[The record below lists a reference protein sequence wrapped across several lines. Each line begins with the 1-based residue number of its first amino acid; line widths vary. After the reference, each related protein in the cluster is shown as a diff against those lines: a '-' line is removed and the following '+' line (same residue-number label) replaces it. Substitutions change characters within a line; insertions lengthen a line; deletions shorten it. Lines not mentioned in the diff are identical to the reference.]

1 MKKTQRLR
9 NAGQSVW
16 LDGISRD
23 LLTCRT
29 LRHYISELS
38 VTGLTSNITMFDRAI
53 THSSAYHAQLRELH
67 DRNMSDEALFLELA
81 VDDLVRAADL
91 FGETYE
97 QTSGVD
103 GWVSLEVS
111 PLLARNAQ
119 NAAAEA
125 KALHAKAHRPNFFIK
140 IPGTVEGLTAI
151 EETIFAGVPVY
162 VTLLFS
168 CAQYR
173 AAAEAMMRGVERRIA
188 AGLSADVRS
197 VASLF
202 INRWDRAVSDKAQEP
217 LCNRLGLAVAQ
228 QTYRAYR
235 DLLDSDR
242 WQRLA
247 NYGARPQ
254 RLLFADTSMR
264 DPAVP
269 DAFYANALVAPNTI
283 NTMPEGLLL
292 TFAGHGRISGT
303 LPRDG
308 GDANQIIAAYSNSGI
323 DTDLLA
329 GRMRAAAARALAD
342 SWQDVLDAVALKR
355 RVRSSEIIHA

>member
-38 VTGLTSNITMFDRAI
+38 VTGLTSNITMFGRAI
-53 THSSAYHAQLRELH
+53 THSSAYDAQFRELH

-140 IPGTVEGLTAI
+140 IPGH
-151 EETIFAGVPVY
+151 
-162 VTLLFS
+162 
-168 CAQYR
+168 C
-173 AAAEAMMRGVERRIA
+173 RG
-188 AGLSADVRS
+188 
-197 VASLF
+197 
-202 INRWDRAVSDKAQEP
+202 P
-217 LCNRLGLAVAQ
+217 
-228 QTYRAYR
+228 
-235 DLLDSDR
+235 DSD
-242 WQRLA
+242 
-247 NYGARPQ
+247 
-254 RLLFADTSMR
+254 
-264 DPAVP
+264 
-269 DAFYANALVAPNTI
+269 
-283 NTMPEGLLL
+283 
-292 TFAGHGRISGT
+292 
-303 LPRDG
+303 
-308 GDANQIIAAYSNSGI
+308 
-323 DTDLLA
+323 
-329 GRMRAAAARALAD
+329 
-342 SWQDVLDAVALKR
+342 
-355 RVRSSEIIHA
+355 